1 MPLDEGTVWKKINP
15 CRKQLNFAFCH
26 SALKDLERSFFS
38 YTAINLIEIHW
49 LPWTSSEFMLVNTG
63 SELSPWYLFFYLG
76 LWQTISTATLW
87 SIEQTLSAL
96 HIPIPK
102 EPSTGE
108 QTYVRLLSLKL
119 SSVIPCISLHSIVI
133 SSSEVLYPDVFKC
146 EPFPS
151 SHGKMLN
158 HTVLQQQCHFTKSR
172 CLFHPP
178 VKDVLRK
185 ECLKDRAISSSNIG
199 EIYYIKKTVCS
210 EYQNVEGLGY
220 ISNSY
225 CYDIVFTF
233 KQNSIIQHYFN

>member
-1 MPLDEGTVWKKINP
+1 MQKAAELCILSQCTERPWTKFFLLHCYKSDRNPLT
-15 CRKQLNFAFCH
+15 
-26 SALKDLERSFFS
+26 
-38 YTAINLIEIHW
+38 
-49 LPWTSSEFMLVNTG
+49 PWTSSEFMLVNTG
-63 SELSPWYLFFYLG
+63 SELSPWYLSCFFYLG

-96 HIPIPK
+96 HISIPK
-102 EPSTGE
+102 EPSSGV
-108 QTYVRLLSLKL
+108 QTCVRLLSPQSSHASLYTAL
-119 SSVIPCISLHSIVI
+119 SSALQRFYIQLS
-133 SSSEVLYPDVFKC
+133 FKC

-158 HTVLQQQCHFTKSR
+158 HTVVQQQCHFTKSR
-172 CLFHPP
+172 YLFHPP

-185 ECLKDRAISSSNIG
+185 ECLKDTAISSSNIG

-210 EYQNVEGLGY
+210 EYQNVEVLGY